1 MPGCDVVS
9 DASLARSIDPDTL
22 APDES
27 DPIVADV
34 MRDDVVFCLPSTP
47 IDAIAKLLADNAL
60 AEIVVLLDRRPV
72 GYVQQEDILDR
83 LVAGDVLMS
92 GSDFAMRPP
101 ATDVLARDVI
111 RQPALLVDEYQ
122 RASEVIS
129 LMADNKRRLAVVMH
143 EDETPVGMF
152 TPREAA
158 ARAAAML
165 ASREPA
171 HA

>member
-1 MPGCDVVS
+1 MAGVS
-9 DASLARSIDPDTL
+9 STPVAASLDPDRI
-22 APDES
+22 APDAA
-27 DPIVADV
+27 DPLVASV

-83 LVAGDVLMS
+83 LVAGDVVAA

-101 ATDVLARDVI
+101 TTDVLARDVL
-111 RQPALLVDEYQ
+111 RQPPLLVDEYQ
-122 RASEVIS
+122 RAREVIS
-129 LMADNKRRLAVVMH
+129 LMADTNRRLAVVMH
-143 EDETPVGMF
+143 EDETPIGMF

-158 ARAAAML
+158 DLVMAGA
-165 ASREPA
+165 
-171 HA
+171 